1 MPSKPAI
8 VPTGPRVP
16 EAVSAPV
23 RADEQDLAPS
33 RNSLRAGLARLLSA
47 LRGDKYMV
55 GAYPPGWQAPAPTP
69 AVGRAVSVEPSA
81 LEVASPRE
89 PGGDV

>member
-8 VPTGPRVP
+8 APTGPPVR
-16 EAVSAPV
+16 EAVAVPV
-23 RADEQDLAPS
+23 RADQPDSAPS
-33 RNSLRAGLARLLSA
+33 RNPLRAGVARLLSA

-55 GAYPPGWQAPAPTP
+55 GAYPPEWRAPAPTP
-69 AVGRAVSVEPSA
+69 SVGRAVGPEPSDLA
-81 LEVASPRE
+81 VASPRE

>member
-8 VPTGPRVP
+8 VPTGPPVP
-16 EAVSAPV
+16 EAVAVPV
-23 RADEQDLAPS
+23 RADEQDSEPS
-33 RNSLRAGLARLLSA
+33 RNPLRAGLARLLSA

-55 GAYPPGWQAPAPTP
+55 GAYPPEWQAPAP
-69 AVGRAVSVEPSA
+69 AVRRAVS
-81 LEVASPRE
+81 LEGSDLGVASPRE

>member
-8 VPTGPRVP
+8 APTGPPVP
-16 EAVSAPV
+16 EALAVPV
-23 RADEQDLAPS
+23 RADQPDSALS
-33 RNSLRAGLARLLSA
+33 RNPLRAGLAGLPSA

-55 GAYPPGWQAPAPTP
+55 GADPPAWQAPAP
-69 AVGRAVSVEPSA
+69 AVGRAVSLEPSDLA
-81 LEVASPRE
+81 VASPRG

>member
-8 VPTGPRVP
+8 VPTGPVVP
-16 EAVSAPV
+16 EALAVPI
-23 RADEQDLAPS
+23 RADHADSAPS
-33 RNSLRAGLARLLSA
+33 RNPLRAGPARLLSA

-55 GAYPPGWQAPAPTP
+55 GAYPPEWQAPAPTP
-69 AVGRAVSVEPSA
+69 SAGRAVSQEPSDIA
-81 LEVASPRE
+81 VASPPE